1 MNTPVPIS
9 IRSKRGLKSKL
20 SMNNLDI
27 PVHKSSLRTYEL
39 PEHTVCISSDGYSI
53 TYRYVQDVIKSEWGG
68 STVYAEIQTALRPCV
83 HSGRQTTYYSG
94 CVANPRN
101 HNKFMETFRI
111 IHPVM
116 EQLFSR

>member
-39 PEHTVCISSDGYSI
+39 PEHTICISSDGYRI
-53 TYRYVQDVIKSEWGG
+53 TYRYVQEVIKSQWGG
-68 STVYAEIQTALRPCV
+68 STVYAEISTSLRPCV
-83 HSGRQTTYYSG
+83 VSGRQNTYYSG

-101 HNKFMETFRI
+101 HDKFMETFRI

>member
-39 PEHTVCISSDGYSI
+39 PEHTVCITSDGYSI

-83 HSGRQTTYYSG
+83 HTGRQNTFYSG

-101 HNKFMETFRI
+101 RYNFIETFRI